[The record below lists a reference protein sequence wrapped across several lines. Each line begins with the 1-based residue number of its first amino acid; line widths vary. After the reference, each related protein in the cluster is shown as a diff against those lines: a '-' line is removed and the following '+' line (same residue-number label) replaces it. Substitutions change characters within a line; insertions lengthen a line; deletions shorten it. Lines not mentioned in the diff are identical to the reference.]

1 MTHTPSLMPLR
12 GRLADQLTAGLPTVP
27 ASVPALPSL
36 SLSPQELGNWK
47 GFIAFYALRL
57 CLAPLLESMLL
68 VDRLQFL
75 EEAGDGG
82 GGHDTAL
89 LPIFEP
95 SLSPRNF
102 VLTARRA
109 ADT

>member
-1 MTHTPSLMPLR
+1 LTVCLLCLLHLCPAPLSPLLYVFIT
-12 GRLADQLTAGLPTVP
+12 G
-27 ASVPALPSL
+27 
-36 SLSPQELGNWK
+36 PQELGNWK

-75 EEAGDGG
+75 EEAGGGG

-109 ADT
+109 ADTSS

>member
-1 MTHTPSLMPLR
+1 
-12 GRLADQLTAGLPTVP
+12 
-27 ASVPALPSL
+27 
-36 SLSPQELGNWK
+36 
-47 GFIAFYALRL
+47 
-57 CLAPLLESMLL
+57 MLL

-75 EEAGDGG
+75 EEAGGGG

-102 VLTARRA
+102 VLAARRA